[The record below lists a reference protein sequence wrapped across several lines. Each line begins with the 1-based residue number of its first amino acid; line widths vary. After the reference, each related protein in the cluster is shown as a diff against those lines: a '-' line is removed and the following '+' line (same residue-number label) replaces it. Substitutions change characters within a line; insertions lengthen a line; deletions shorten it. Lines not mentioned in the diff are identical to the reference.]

1 MYYYSI
7 VSGESLMTIQNAVVE
22 TATEEQPQVSEQK
35 QEPAKASREPV
46 MKAILLKKG
55 EYMFTNS
62 LVLPSV
68 DVCLLGEQDT
78 VLVPAE
84 NVLTILGVGNKD
96 IKCSK
101 CGYVLAMKIKK
112 PQLQNLAIKC
122 PSCGTV
128 NQF

>member
-1 MYYYSI
+1 
-7 VSGESLMTIQNAVVE
+7 MTIQNAVVE
-22 TATEEQPQVSEQK
+22 TATEEQPQVSEQR
-35 QEPAKASREPV
+35 QEPVKASREPA

-55 EYMFTNS
+55 EYTFTNS
-62 LVLPSV
+62 LVLPSL

-101 CGYVLAMKIKK
+101 CSYILAMKIKK